1 MRRER
6 NILLAIALFAVAAFF
21 SVAPAALAD
30 GGSPADI
37 CRDAQDGTLNG
48 TYTADQIATFLQDP
62 TVQGYCGP
70 ITIVVPPA
78 PKCVELPAG
87 TTPTP
92 GVTYCQPTPPTTP
105 PVTPPTTPPVTPPA
119 TPPAT
124 PPSTPPAGGQAPAT
138 VSAVKGASHTTVSR
152 TVVTTKVKGAQ
163 HTVKTPVQAAG
174 VAPLGATKTS
184 GTLPFTG
191 ADLGLFALVGL
202 ALLGIGVLL
211 RSTGRASQRR

>member
-1 MRRER
+1 
-6 NILLAIALFAVAAFF
+6 
-21 SVAPAALAD
+21 
-30 GGSPADI
+30 
-37 CRDAQDGTLNG
+37 
-48 TYTADQIATFLQDP
+48 
-62 TVQGYCGP
+62 
-70 ITIVVPPA
+70 
-78 PKCVELPAG
+78 
-87 TTPTP
+87 
-92 GVTYCQPTPPTTP
+92 
-105 PVTPPTTPPVTPPA
+105 
-119 TPPAT
+119 
-124 PPSTPPAGGQAPAT
+124 
-138 VSAVKGASHTTVSR
+138 VSR

>member
-1 MRRER
+1 MRRGYKL
-6 NILLAIALFAVAAFF
+6 ITLTACLAVTAFTGAPGAFAE
-21 SVAPAALAD
+21 S
-30 GGSPADI
+30 GSSADI
-37 CRDAQDGTLNG
+37 CQQVQTG
-48 TYTADQIATFLQDP
+48 QISPNDP
-62 TVQGYCGP
+62 IVQGYCGP

-202 ALLGIGVLL
+202 ALLGIGVVL